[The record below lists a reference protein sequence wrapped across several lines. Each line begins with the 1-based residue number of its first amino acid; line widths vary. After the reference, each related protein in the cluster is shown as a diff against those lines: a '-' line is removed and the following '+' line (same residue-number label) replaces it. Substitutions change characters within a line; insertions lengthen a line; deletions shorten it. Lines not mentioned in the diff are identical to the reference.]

1 MRKVVSPSEVAHF
14 FSNQTQSDAR
24 NSGGTFFFEQEK
36 IFSYGYHFCI
46 ARFYEGKLLMTKRRY
61 SNTTRKH
68 VNYVW
73 AATRQHDKIMCYYP
87 EDNYGTRNFF
97 EWTKELEASLALLGK
112 ARKPEN
118 YLRNI
123 KHMIDEIKEY
133 AAHMSFEMPPA
144 LSEIVN
150 SEDIENAIMSNA
162 QRIANL
168 ERMRRADQRERVK
181 GEVERFRKFEV
192 SRLSSRGGD
201 IDYLRVS
208 EDRGFE
214 TSQGVSLSIEEGLRL
229 YMAIKLGKLNPGDKV
244 LHYTVRSI
252 DKKMLVVGCHNIP
265 IKEIDMVIEQNIE
278 ILKACAEKLSLA
290 VTFATSISQQ
300 Q

>member
-46 ARFYEGKLLMTKRRY
+46 ARFHEGKLLMTKRGY
-61 SNTTRKH
+61 SVTTRKH

-87 EDNYGTRNFF
+87 EDSYGTRNFF
-97 EWTKELEASLALLGK
+97 EWTKALEASLALLGK

-118 YLRNI
+118 HLRNI

-133 AAHMSFEMPPA
+133 AAHMNFEIPPA

-168 ERMRRADQRERVK
+168 ERMRRADERERVK
-181 GEVERFRKFEV
+181 GEVERFRKFEI
-192 SRLSSRGGD
+192 SRVSSRGDD

-208 EDRGFE
+208 EEGGFE

-229 YMAIKLGKLNPGDKV
+229 YMAIKLGKLKRGDSV

-252 DKKMLVVGCHNIP
+252 DKKTLVVGCHNIP
-265 IKEIDMVIEQNIE
+265 IKEIDMVIDSNIE
-278 ILKACAEKLSLA
+278 MLKACAEKLSLA